1 MIQFFDVDKSFTN
14 NGTKSKVIN
23 TINVHVEKKDIYG
36 IVGPTGSGKSTI
48 LRMMNGFI
56 EADHGEI
63 FLMGEKLDSQ
73 SKSRLVKNTSMIF
86 QDFNL
91 LGNLNVI
98 KNVLLPSK
106 LRKNDDEEAYRKAK
120 ELLNFVGLSDFE
132 ESYVKTLSGGQK
144 QRVAIARSLMSNPKI
159 IFCDEP
165 TSALDEVMSLDVL
178 RLLKKINQEFDTTLV
193 LVSHDIAVIK
203 SLCNKVAII
212 EDGRVSEELRLEPVE
227 LKPISYREALLNG

>member
-1 MIQFFDVDKSFTN
+1 MIRFSNVDKSFIN
-14 NGTKSKVIN
+14 KDTKSKVID
-23 TINVHVEKKDIYG
+23 TINFHVEKKDIYG

-56 EADHGEI
+56 TADQGEI
-63 FLMGEKLDSQ
+63 YLMGEKLDSQ
-73 SKSRLVKNTSMIF
+73 SRSRLVKDTSMIF

-106 LRKNDDEEAYRKAK
+106 LRKNDDEEAYNKAK
-120 ELLNFVGLSDFE
+120 DLLSFVGMSEFE
-132 ESYVKTLSGGQK
+132 DSYIGTLSGGQK
-144 QRVAIARSLMSNPKI
+144 QRVAIARSLMSKPKI

-203 SLCNKVAII
+203 SLCNKVAVI
-212 EDGRVSEELRLEPVE
+212 EDGKIAEELRLEPKE
-227 LKPISYREALLNG
+227 LKPISYREALLND